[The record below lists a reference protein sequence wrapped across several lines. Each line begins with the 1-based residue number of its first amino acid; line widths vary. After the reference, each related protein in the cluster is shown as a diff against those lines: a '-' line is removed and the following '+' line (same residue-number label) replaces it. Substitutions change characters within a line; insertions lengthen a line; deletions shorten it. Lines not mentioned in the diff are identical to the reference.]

1 MKRIIV
7 DGKEISVDDKLIRQ
21 LSDDE
26 LEETCGGANTTAKEY
41 FRLVCD
47 RCNFKSWWN
56 PKKAEQIYLTD
67 FHKSLGCIDILRI
80 ELQYFESDPNLTT

>member
-1 MKRIIV
+1 MKRLTV
-7 DGKEISVDDKLIRQ
+7 DGKEISVDDKIIRQ

-26 LEETCGGANTTAKEY
+26 LEAACGGADATGNEY

-47 RCNFKSWWN
+47 RCNFTSWWN

-67 FHKSLGCIDILRI
+67 FHKSLGCIGILRN
-80 ELQYFESDPNLTT
+80 ESQYFESDPNLTT